1 MFCFAFIPTVIT
13 TSVMSQLVASQM
25 QQTQF
30 TCDAYCDDRE
40 DKCKAKNVAAVSLH
54 VAYGRDT
61 AHFVCISCQHHCCH
75 VMEQGACM
83 KHDEVYFHAIS

>member
-1 MFCFAFIPTVIT
+1 
-13 TSVMSQLVASQM
+13 MSQLVASQM

-30 TCDAYCDDRE
+30 TYDACCDDRGDE
-40 DKCKAKNVAAVSLH
+40 RKAKNMGAVSLH
-54 VAYGRDT
+54 AAYGRDIS
-61 AHFVCISCQHHCCH
+61 HFVCISCQHHCCH